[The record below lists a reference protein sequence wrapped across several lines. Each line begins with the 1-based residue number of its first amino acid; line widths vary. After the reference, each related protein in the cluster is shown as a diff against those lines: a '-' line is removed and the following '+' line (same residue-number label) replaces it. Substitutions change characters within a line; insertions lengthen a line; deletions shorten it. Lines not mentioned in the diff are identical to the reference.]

1 MKLLISSGTHLFT
14 DTESRIDEI
23 DEKLEELDMVFAEAR
38 EGNIPITERIQN
50 WLWNP
55 LILTALASWLV
66 SLSALSRVVTSDQE
80 IIEQLEDREIDSV
93 SVDKP
98 VHQIFTEQKRTWGA
112 ANWSMIVLPVI
123 LVVKSSNSVVIMF
136 SVVLLIISAIG
147 LLFAFLAGSNSE
159 RNIHMVLKI
168 REFAKE
174 DGLDQACLIVGNHHK
189 SGIVDLCEQFD
200 SIEIID

>member
-1 MKLLISSGTHLFT
+1 MKLFISSGTHLFT

-23 DEKLEELDMVFAEAR
+23 DEKLEELDVVFAEAR

-55 LILTALASWLV
+55 LILTALASWLI
-66 SLSALSRVVTSDQE
+66 SLSALGKVITSDQE

-98 VHQIFTEQKRTWGA
+98 VHQIFTEQRRTWGA

-136 SVVLLIISAIG
+136 SVVLLIVSAIG

-174 DGLDQACLIVGNHHK
+174 DEIDQACLIVGEYHK
-189 SGIVDLCEQFD
+189 SDIIDFCKQFD
-200 SIEIID
+200 NIEVVN